1 MQSTN
6 RKEKKMNKVLKIIIV
21 IVICLILI
29 LAATLIFS
37 QCSNN
42 DVDQTTTSSST
53 TTTPKV
59 DPDPNPECTTHIDA
73 NTDYLCDNCGA
84 QLEKPEEGFT
94 ATNDKVYVI
103 TTQLNV
109 RKTPDTNGNPVGSV
123 LMDTELTRLGYYE
136 NGWSKIIYDGEEC
149 YVDTS
154 SITTQKPITDADFT
168 VVDETVY
175 FTQNSLV
182 WTKPSYIKAQGYS
195 EAIDTFF
202 AGESAKRIGVANV
215 KYVDE
220 DGEYT
225 FAKIE
230 YTVKIDGV
238 PTTVVR
244 YVNNDY
250 LSTEAPNTDGSVVF
264 EAVEEFLVLKVENFW
279 LRKSTNYI
287 ESEKAVKIP
296 QNTVLQAVA
305 RGVEADGTIWY
316 KVIYDEQIYYAIY
329 YSISKDL
336 YYFDKQESVEVNF
349 NYPLGEYN
357 VSISETFVV
366 SDLNGKEK
374 EFVDSIHSIFSSN
387 LSDLTLDETKPT
399 LQQFATVLAEV
410 MELASVEIQ
419 DKDGVVYFEFVSH
432 FTVDEEALTVYSLV
446 IIETEGEKNYN
457 VTSLSGIGTK
467 DELIDLFW
475 GYIDATK

>member
-1 MQSTN
+1 
-6 RKEKKMNKVLKIIIV
+6 MNKALKIIIV

-37 QCSNN
+37 QCSKNEA
-42 DVDQTTTSSST
+42 DPTTTTKPST

-59 DPDPNPECTTHIDA
+59 DPDPTPECTTHIDA
-73 NTDYLCDNCGA
+73 NTDYICDVCQA
-84 QLEKPEEGFT
+84 QLEKPNDGFT

-103 TTQLNV
+103 STELNV
-109 RKTPDTNGNPVGSV
+109 RKTPDTTGNPVGSV
-123 LMDTELTRLGYYE
+123 LMDQELDRLGYYD
-136 NGWSKIIYDGEEC
+136 NGWSKILYNGEEC
-149 YVDTS
+149 YVSTS
-154 SITTQKPITDADFT
+154 YITESKPITDFT

-175 FTQNSLV
+175 FIKNTLV
-182 WTKPSYIKAQGYS
+182 WTKPSYIEGYS
-195 EAIDTFF
+195 ENVDTCFK
-202 AGESAKRIGVANV
+202 GESVKRIGIANV
-215 KYVDE
+215 KFVDK

-230 YTVKIDGV
+230 YTVKIEGV

-244 YVNNDY
+244 YVNNAY

-264 EAVEEFLVLKVENFW
+264 EANDEILISKLEKFS
-279 LRKSTNYI
+279 LRNSTNYVD
-287 ESEKAVKIP
+287 SEIAVEISK
-296 QNTVLQAVA
+296 NTVLQAVA
-305 RGVEADGTIWY
+305 RGVESDGTIWY
-316 KVIYDEQIYYAIY
+316 KVIYNENTYYAIY
-329 YSISKDL
+329 KDT
-336 YYFDKQESVEVNF
+336 YFDKQETQEVNF

-357 VSISETFVV
+357 VSVSETFVI

-374 EFVDSIHSIFSSN
+374 EFVNSIRSIFESN
-387 LSDLTLDETKPT
+387 LSDLTFDETMPT
-399 LQQFATVLAEV
+399 LQQFATVLVDV

-446 IIETEGEKNYN
+446 TVETDAEKNYN
-457 VTSLSGIGTK
+457 VTSFSGIGTK
-467 DELIDLFW
+467 EELVDLFW